1 MDTNT
6 NRSRLIFGACLVL
19 LGLFLLFGEIVGS
32 IFHIRIGHYTWPF
45 AILVPGVLLY
55 ALAFTVDDNNSKGV
69 VFAGSIVSGLGVLL
83 FLQNLTGWWASW
95 AYAWAFIFPTSIGV
109 GEIVF
114 GTLRNKKDMVSEG
127 WRLTKIG
134 LIILLFGVLF
144 FELLIGI
151 SGIRFFG
158 MRSFCFPAALVI
170 LGLALV
176 VQNLLPGRR
185 TQSAA
190 ITPSPASPAVVSDAT
205 PDSPTPTASS
215 QPEAPEPGPDQ
226 TTWEAGPEDKTS

>member
-45 AILVPGVLLY
+45 TILVPGVLLY

-127 WRLTKIG
+127 WRLTRIG
-134 LIILLFGVLF
+134 LVILLFGVIF

-158 MRSFCFPAALVI
+158 MRSLCFPAALVI

-176 VQNLLPGRR
+176 LQYLLSGRR
-185 TQSAA
+185 AQSAA
-190 ITPSPASPAVVSDAT
+190 VSPAPASQAVVIDAAPASPGQET
-205 PDSPTPTASS
+205 SS
-215 QPEAPEPGPDQ
+215 EPEAAEEDQDQ
-226 TTWEAGPEDKTS
+226 TSWEAGPEDKTT

>member
-1 MDTNT
+1 MDSNI
-6 NRSRLIFGACLVL
+6 NRSRLVFGACLVL

-45 AILVPGVLLY
+45 SILVPGVLLY

-95 AYAWAFIFPTSIGV
+95 AYAWAFIVPTSIGV
-109 GEIVF
+109 GEMVF
-114 GTLRNKKDMVSEG
+114 GTLRSKQDMVNEG

-158 MRSFCFPAALVI
+158 MRSLCFPAALVI

-176 VQNLLPGRR
+176 VQYLLPGRR

-190 ITPSPASPAVVSDAT
+190 VSPAPASPAVVMDA
-205 PDSPTPTASS
+205 
-215 QPEAPEPGPDQ
+215 APAEPAP
-226 TTWEAGPEDKTS
+226 AAPS